1 MRVCIKLQDTGS
13 EMPGFIAVSLEHEF
27 FEQCRLGFWSVSGCV
42 TLTRCLHL
50 SELQIPHLWSG
61 LMISTLR
68 FLWRTECETV
78 RGTTVDLIISSW
90 MRPPITITLVVLSP
104 VRLLM
109 DMSSLF
115 QIIKLARCFAAYL
128 MALLSALKDARLFL
142 QLAKQTSPCSFQRA
156 PTDYFC
162 PSFSSWLI
170 PHLPLDNSCQTFCTE
185 SNSKYF
191 RPCGTH
197 GLCCHHSA
205 LPS

>member
-1 MRVCIKLQDTGS
+1 MQSRTYPFIYLSMLQ
-13 EMPGFIAVSLEHEF
+13 LHEA
-27 FEQCRLGFWSVSGCV
+27 RTDSSYV
-42 TLTRCLHL
+42 TLLIR
-50 SELQIPHLWSG
+50 
-61 LMISTLR
+61 
-68 FLWRTECETV
+68 EC
-78 RGTTVDLIISSW
+78 DSPSSFG
-90 MRPPITITLVVLSP
+90 V
-104 VRLLM
+104 M

-115 QIIKLARCFAAYL
+115 QIIKLARRFAAYL

-142 QLAKQTSPCSFQRA
+142 QLAKQTSPCPFQRA

-170 PHLPLDNSCQTFCTE
+170 PHFPSDNSCQTFCTE

>member
-1 MRVCIKLQDTGS
+1 
-13 EMPGFIAVSLEHEF
+13 
-27 FEQCRLGFWSVSGCV
+27 
-42 TLTRCLHL
+42 
-50 SELQIPHLWSG
+50 
-61 LMISTLR
+61 
-68 FLWRTECETV
+68 
-78 RGTTVDLIISSW
+78 

-170 PHLPLDNSCQTFCTE
+170 PHLPLDNSCQTFCTK
-185 SNSKYF
+185 STVSIS
-191 RPCGTH
+191 
-197 GLCCHHSA
+197 GLVGPMVSVATTQLCHHSSKQA
-205 LPS
+205 VGDPYTNGHGWLSIKLYLWTLAFEFSHSFHVA